1 MDEGLKF
8 VLDMGLVVHC
18 VIEYGDCFDNVLIWS
33 SIRLAGGGVSPG
45 RLGQN

>member
-8 VLDMGLVVHC
+8 VLDMGMVVDC

-33 SIRLAGGGVSPG
+33 SYAWQGGE
-45 RLGQN
+45 